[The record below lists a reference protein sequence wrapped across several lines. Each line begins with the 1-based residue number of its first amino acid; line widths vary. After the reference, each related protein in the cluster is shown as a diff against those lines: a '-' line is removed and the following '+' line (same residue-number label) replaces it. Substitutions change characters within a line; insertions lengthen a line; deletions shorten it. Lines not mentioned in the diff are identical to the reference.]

1 MQVGPRAQALI
12 KSYEQ
17 CRLSAYLPTPNDV
30 PTIGWGSTGA
40 DIHLGMTWTQ
50 AQCDGRFATDLARF
64 ASGVEAA
71 LGGAATLPREF
82 GAMVSL
88 AYNIGTG
95 AFRSSSLCRKHC
107 AGDKTGAA
115 AQFVRWNK
123 QAGRV
128 LAGLTRRR
136 AAEAA
141 LYLDATA

>member
-30 PTIGWGSTGA
+30 PTIGWGSTGP
-40 DIHLGMTWTQ
+40 DIRLGMTWTE
-50 AQCDGRFATDLARF
+50 AQCDDRFAADLARF
-64 ASGVEAA
+64 AYGVQAA
-71 LGGAATLPREF
+71 LGGAPTLPREF

-95 AFRSSSLCRKHC
+95 AFGASTLCRKHR
-107 AGDKTGAA
+107 AGDKIGAA
-115 AQFVRWNK
+115 AQFGRWNK

-141 LYLDATA
+141 LYLDSTA

>member
-1 MQVGPRAQALI
+1 MQVGPRAKALI

-17 CRLSAYLPTPNDV
+17 CRLTAYLPTPNDV
-30 PTIGWGSTGA
+30 PTIGWGSTGP
-40 DIHLGMTWTQ
+40 DIVMGMTWTQ
-50 AQCDGRFATDLARF
+50 DQCDSRFATDLAKF
-64 ASGVEAA
+64 AAGVEAA
-71 LGGAATLPREF
+71 LDGAQTLPREF

-95 AFRSSSLCRKHC
+95 AFASSTLARKHR
-107 AGDKTGAA
+107 AGDTAGAA
-115 AQFVRWNK
+115 AQFARWNK

-141 LYLDATA
+141 LYLDPAA